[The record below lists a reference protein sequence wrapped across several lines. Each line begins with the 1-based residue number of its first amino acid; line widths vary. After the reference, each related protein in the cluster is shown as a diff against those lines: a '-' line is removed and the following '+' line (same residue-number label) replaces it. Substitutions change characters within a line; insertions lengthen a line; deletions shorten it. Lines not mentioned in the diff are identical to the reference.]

1 MRVVSGLSMK
11 AACCLHRNSSSS
23 CSPSTRS
30 PIFWPPWQAPLCR
43 PICPCSLLRW
53 RWRRSSISRPAT
65 AWSTGFG
72 ASSPCPQAA
81 SFSWPS
87 RLHQDQS
94 GQTSSEYE
102 APVSGPWTS
111 CLQMRA
117 ALSGLKAGVLFHCCL
132 LGVRL
137 TFIFCF
143 EKGWKSTSYLTH
155 SSSA

>member
-1 MRVVSGLSMK
+1 MFSFNPLAYLLAAVAASPVPPSLPVLPFETALAPILDI
-11 AACCLHRNSSSS
+11 AACDGMADRI
-23 CSPSTRS
+23 RG
-30 PIFWPPWQAPLCR
+30 FEPL
-43 PICPCSLLRW
+43 
-53 RWRRSSISRPAT
+53 PAGGKLFL
-65 AWSTGFG
+65 AI
-72 ASSPCPQAA
+72 QAA
-81 SFSWPS
+81 PG
-87 RLHQDQS
+87 QS

-102 APVSGPWTS
+102 APVSGSWTS

-117 ALSGLKAGVLFHCCL
+117 AVSGLKAGVLFHCCL